1 MVLRH
6 CLNNWKKL
14 WGDNLFIVKNIYTW
28 IADKYFVKKFLPA
41 LFAKLLREKCSNL
54 NSIKYLEKE
63 YKISRDELFSSL
75 KNNLLVDQSQKILK
89 LRVDN
94 NILIN
99 KNIKLETALR
109 IIEYG
114 NCTVK
119 GSDVINKIIIFIN
132 NNIFNLYLISLKSR
146 EEEKISERKK

>member
-1 MVLRH
+1 M
-6 CLNNWKKL
+6 
-14 WGDNLFIVKNIYTW
+14 KNIYTW
-28 IADKYFVKKFLPA
+28 IADKYFVKKFLPD
-41 LFAKLLREKCSNL
+41 LFTKLLREKCNNL

-63 YKISRDELFSSL
+63 YKISRNDLFSSL
-75 KNNLLVDQSQKILK
+75 RNNLLVDRGQKILK

-99 KNIKLETALR
+99 KNIRLETALR

-114 NCTVK
+114 NCAVK
-119 GSDVINKIIIFIN
+119 GSNVINKIIVFIN

-146 EEEKISERKK
+146 EQKK

>member
-1 MVLRH
+1 MF
-6 CLNNWKKL
+6 N
-14 WGDNLFIVKNIYTW
+14 
-28 IADKYFVKKFLPA
+28 
-41 LFAKLLREKCSNL
+41 
-54 NSIKYLEKE
+54 
-63 YKISRDELFSSL
+63 SL

>member
-1 MVLRH
+1 M
-6 CLNNWKKL
+6 
-14 WGDNLFIVKNIYTW
+14 FIVKNIYTW

-75 KNNLLVDQSQKILK
+75 KNNLLVDQNQKILK

-99 KNIKLETALR
+99 KSIKLETALR

-146 EEEKISERKK
+146 KEEKISERKK

>member
-1 MVLRH
+1 M
-6 CLNNWKKL
+6 
-14 WGDNLFIVKNIYTW
+14 KNIYTW

-54 NSIKYLEKE
+54 NSVKYLEKE
-63 YKISRDELFSSL
+63 YKISRNDLFNSL

-99 KNIKLETALR
+99 RNIKLETALR

>member
-1 MVLRH
+1 MVLH
-6 CLNNWKKL
+6 HYLTNWKKL

-28 IADKYFVKKFLPA
+28 ISDKYFVKKFLPA

>member
-1 MVLRH
+1 M
-6 CLNNWKKL
+6 
-14 WGDNLFIVKNIYTW
+14 KNIYTW
-28 IADKYFVKKFLPA
+28 ITDKYFVKKFLPD
-41 LFAKLLREKCSNL
+41 LFTKLLGEKCSNL
-54 NSIKYLEKE
+54 NSVKYLEKE

>member
-1 MVLRH
+1 M
-6 CLNNWKKL
+6 
-14 WGDNLFIVKNIYTW
+14 KNIYTW

>member
-1 MVLRH
+1 M
-6 CLNNWKKL
+6 
-14 WGDNLFIVKNIYTW
+14 KNIYTW

-132 NNIFNLYLISLKSR
+132 NNIFNLYLISLKSK
-146 EEEKISERKK
+146 EEEK

>member
-1 MVLRH
+1 M
-6 CLNNWKKL
+6 
-14 WGDNLFIVKNIYTW
+14 FIVKNIYTW
-28 IADKYFVKKFLPA
+28 ISDKYFVKKFLPD
-41 LFAKLLREKCSNL
+41 LVTKLLREKCSNL

>member
-1 MVLRH
+1 M
-6 CLNNWKKL
+6 
-14 WGDNLFIVKNIYTW
+14 FIVKNIYTW

-63 YKISRDELFSSL
+63 YKISRNELFNSL

-132 NNIFNLYLISLKSR
+132 NNIFNLYLISLKNR
-146 EEEKISERKK
+146 GEEKISERKK

>member
-1 MVLRH
+1 M
-6 CLNNWKKL
+6 
-14 WGDNLFIVKNIYTW
+14 FIVKNIYTW
-28 IADKYFVKKFLPA
+28 ISDKYFIKKFLPA
-41 LFAKLLREKCSNL
+41 LFAKLLWEKCNNL

-63 YKISRDELFSSL
+63 YKISRNELFSSL

-146 EEEKISERKK
+146 EKKKISERKK

>member
-1 MVLRH
+1 M
-6 CLNNWKKL
+6 
-14 WGDNLFIVKNIYTW
+14 FIVKNIYTW
-28 IADKYFVKKFLPA
+28 IADKYFVKKFLPN
-41 LFAKLLREKCSNL
+41 LFTKLLREKCSNL

-63 YKISRDELFSSL
+63 YKISRNDLFSSL

-89 LRVDN
+89 LRGDN

>member
-1 MVLRH
+1 M
-6 CLNNWKKL
+6 
-14 WGDNLFIVKNIYTW
+14 FIVKNIYTW
-28 IADKYFVKKFLPA
+28 IADKYFVKKFLLD
-41 LFAKLLREKCSNL
+41 LFTKLLREKCSNL

>member
-1 MVLRH
+1 MVLH
-6 CLNNWKKL
+6 HYLTNWKKL

-28 IADKYFVKKFLPA
+28 ITDKYFVKKFLPA

-119 GSDVINKIIIFIN
+119 GSAVINKIIIFIN

>member
-1 MVLRH
+1 M
-6 CLNNWKKL
+6 
-14 WGDNLFIVKNIYTW
+14 FIVKNIYTW
-28 IADKYFVKKFLPA
+28 ISDKYFVKKFLPD
-41 LFAKLLREKCSNL
+41 LFTKLLRVKCSNL

-132 NNIFNLYLISLKSR
+132 NNIFNLYLISLKSK
-146 EEEKISERKK
+146 EEEKISERKNK